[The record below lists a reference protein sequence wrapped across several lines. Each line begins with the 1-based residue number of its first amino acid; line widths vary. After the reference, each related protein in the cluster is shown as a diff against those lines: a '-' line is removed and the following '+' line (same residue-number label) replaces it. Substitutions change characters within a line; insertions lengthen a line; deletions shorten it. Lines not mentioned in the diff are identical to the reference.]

1 MYNNYGKAFK
11 TIRLIKGIQLSQ
23 AADEL
28 NIDERTLRKIE
39 DGETDIITPRFEQ
52 LLNYYAVEY
61 NVVFELIKD
70 QPLPQNI
77 IRTIKGNDT
86 VVNQNQVSVTER
98 EKLISSLEA
107 QIEQLKINDKFQKEI
122 IERLLSN
129 KGE

>member
-61 NVVFELIKD
+61 NIVFELIKD